1 MKNDFAQGQRAIL
14 NDSESIMEKL
24 FEIVQVCQNNNNKC
38 DDVGELIKI
47 LLMDSLVKEVEKNNL

>member
-1 MKNDFAQGQRAIL
+1 MSTNIDNI